1 MIKTKFSTESLSRVI
16 ELLIEFEDKLT
27 MWSEENINAT
37 WDIEIT
43 IGNYEYNI
51 IVTVS
56 DEEDTDSN

>member
-43 IGNYEYNI
+43 IGHYEYNI

>member
-43 IGNYEYNI
+43 IGDYEYNI